1 MVTAKK
7 GVCLTMQEKPRFIY
21 AVVHGP
27 SEYIAYNGHDTEKV
41 KEAAKYA
48 EAHGIPYFIVRGE
61 L

>member
-1 MVTAKK
+1 
-7 GVCLTMQEKPRFIY
+7 MQEKPRFIY